1 MLRKYGWFEKGKP
14 FMRSNFQ
21 RRLRH
26 SFLGFCGVTGLLS
39 VARTEGTF
47 DRQVF
52 FNCMRQF
59 VLSGK
64 VQPYPGKHSVWIMDG
79 AAIHCDE
86 HIVHY
91 LRSVG
96 IYVLFNAAYCPFF
109 NPIEF
114 LFGFIKSDLQKYYE
128 EIPGT
133 ELNIIMD
140 AFCRYECFDMK
151 KVFLTCGFDELG
163 RFDPCKNLEK
173 L

>member
-1 MLRKYGWFEKGKP
+1 
-14 FMRSNFQ
+14 
-21 RRLRH
+21 
-26 SFLGFCGVTGLLS
+26 
-39 VARTEGTF
+39 
-47 DRQVF
+47 
-52 FNCMRQF
+52 
-59 VLSGK
+59 
-64 VQPYPGKHSVWIMDG
+64 
-79 AAIHCDE
+79 
-86 HIVHY
+86 

-109 NPIEF
+109 NPLEF
-114 LFGFIKSDLQKYYE
+114 LFGYIKNDLQQHYE

-140 AFCRYECFDMK
+140 AFVRYADFDMK